1 MEHSNGRITAYIHL
15 EAVEE
20 NFRRMKA
27 NLKEGV
33 QMVAV
38 IKTDAYG
45 HGAVRIAKLV
55 EPYPYIWGFAVA
67 AVSEGLELRAA
78 GITKPILIL
87 GYTFEEDYEAMIQNG
102 IRPAV
107 FTERMAEAFVCSG
120 GPHRQEGADPHRS
133 RHRDVPHRLCRYGRE
148 HSDGEEDQRDG
159 TSVNRRCI
167 HTFCKGRRDR

>member
-1 MEHSNGRITAYIHL
+1 
-15 EAVEE
+15 
-20 NFRRMKA
+20 
-27 NLKEGV
+27 
-33 QMVAV
+33 MVAV

-67 AVSEGLELRAA
+67 AVSEGLELRDQA

-87 GYTFEEDYEAMIQNG
+87 GYTFEEDYETMIQNG

-107 FTERMAEAFVCSG
+107 FTERMAEAFAAAAARIGKRAPIHIAVDTGMSRIG
-120 GPHRQEGADPHRS
+120 FADTAESILTVKR
-133 RHRDVPHRLCRYGRE
+133 
-148 HSDGEEDQRDG
+148 DQRDG